1 MYDASL
7 NWDVDCSNNMH
18 VLLTSHLPRDDPRKF
33 RKDTPNQISKAILR
47 LCNPTTGIVP
57 CSRRIIEDVK
67 RVLSSLRT
75 IVEAGGAVVPG
86 LVNRNG
92 HRNKEGD
99 GVGRRYWPRKN
110 HQLDP
115 TMDDYGIM
123 KEVQEVANEFF
134 ENQTETFNRH
144 KANH

>member
-1 MYDASL
+1 MKEHGYWDRWVTPELGLNDQVVAVDEEGKVHKSRSYKQRPVGDQPEIMPHDASL

-18 VLLTSHLPRDDPRKF
+18 VLLTSHFPRDDPHKF

-75 IVEAGGAVVPG
+75 IVEAGGAVVPC
-86 LVNRNG
+86 LVNR
-92 HRNKEGD
+92 K
-99 GVGRRYWPRKN
+99 
-110 HQLDP
+110 LL
-115 TMDDYGIM
+115 
-123 KEVQEVANEFF
+123 
-134 ENQTETFNRH
+134 
-144 KANH
+144 